1 MMLLTMCMCVV
12 ASSFIRKYLLL
23 GRRRSPNCSDVLDLV
38 LISVWISRR
47 DLDLVYAC
55 FGSPGAAHQVRARSL
70 TRQSEC
76 TATFVKYVEY
86 SVYERHRLKYVDS
99 VTLLSRVTCA
109 LATGTHTH
117 ALPDETVDRASASIR
132 VARGVP
138 IASRHEKVF
147 TRPRPCAMEH
157 TSSLQHAALVRG
169 REP

>member
-1 MMLLTMCMCVV
+1 M
-12 ASSFIRKYLLL
+12 
-23 GRRRSPNCSDVLDLV
+23 
-38 LISVWISRR
+38 
-47 DLDLVYAC
+47 
-55 FGSPGAAHQVRARSL
+55 
-70 TRQSEC
+70 
-76 TATFVKYVEY
+76 EY